1 MGRHKERIFENE
13 VIELLKESGYIEGIS
28 KNYNQELALYPSD
41 LIEYIKTTSPKEYK
55 KLSRIHGSKVDDA
68 I

>member
-1 MGRHKERIFENE
+1 MGRHKERVFENE
-13 VIELLKESGYIEGIS
+13 VIEGIS